1 MFVAEGAF
9 INEFVLGFWYYL
21 APLKDLSFLS
31 RSPFSLLLLSVLSPR
46 GLGRELPSRDSRMCC
61 STWREFPN
69 RVTGKVIVSFIVS
82 FVAVLVWR
90 HAVCISHGTD
100 SACSGHPLRV
110 SSRFAVAV
118 EPPLRDGVTRPRGLR
133 AIWREH
139 LQCWSEMAPLDIGV
153 ALGGSG
159 ARMFFVGKYGLSAVF
174 VSLLSLQVEV
184 RCRRSSLRSAAS
196 RLRLQRAVRR
206 VTKFRWYETFLSR
219 TTRKCDVCFRKESST
234 PCRAV
239 KWHRVS
245 LVHDTSL
252 QSNMKVRRLHP
263 QRSRLGRRRESWT

>member
-196 RLRLQRAVRR
+196 SCNTASPKLSGRFLCDVYACKELYVASRSFAGTRHFSPEQHESVTFASAKKAVRH
-206 VTKFRWYETFLSR
+206 VAPSNGTEFRSYTTLLSR
-219 TTRKCDVCFRKESST
+219 AT
-234 PCRAV
+234 
-239 KWHRVS
+239 
-245 LVHDTSL
+245 
-252 QSNMKVRRLHP
+252 
-263 QRSRLGRRRESWT
+263 